1 MQSLNMNQITYGFG
15 LSNILGGGRGVR
27 NREMAQAVLRLNRM
41 GVAVTTRLERVGR

>member
-1 MQSLNMNQITYGFG
+1 MQSLNANQITYGFG

-27 NREMAQAVLRLNRM
+27 DSETAQTVLSLNRM